1 VAARTRNVART
12 VGRYEILEELGR
24 GGMATVFLAHQTDL
38 DRSVALKELSAF
50 RQSDPSF
57 VQRFLRESRLA
68 GSLSHPNI
76 VTVLDYFEDDG
87 TPYIAMEYVDGGS
100 LRPHIGHM
108 SLTQVA
114 GVLEGM
120 LSALD
125 HAHGRQVVH
134 RDLKPENVMV
144 TSDGRVKLT
153 DFGIAKATGTVTTG
167 SFRTATGMTVGTPNY
182 MAPEQAMGQAVG
194 PWTDLY
200 SAGVMA
206 FEMFVGQVPFHDTEE
221 PVAILMRQ
229 ISDEIP
235 PARSVNPELDPAI
248 SDWIER
254 LLVKDPDERTQ
265 SAHDAWDELEEIV
278 IGLVGPRWRRSAR
291 LLEPSRRPADAP
303 AGPATPPPTG
313 AARPPL
319 MPTLDPPLWAPT
331 GQSTAPTRRLRE
343 DPGLAGTVMP
353 EAPTRRLDRDTE
365 VQDERPAKRRALGM
379 AKPALAL
386 FVVLFAL
393 AAVLGSRSSQ
403 PGPSSGANVETATV
417 GVSGPD
423 LSLKVPRGWS
433 RVPKAP
439 DLGLRLAHA
448 SAAAP
453 GGRAA
458 GSVVEFGLVKGG
470 AATNSALLPAAFLG
484 SIGQSASSAP
494 PRTAVRLPA
503 QNLQAW
509 RYGKLSPVGA
519 ARQVT
524 VYTVPTSVGVA
535 TVVCAA
541 PPARAALLGR
551 QCDAIAGTLQLRR
564 GTPYTIGPSDA
575 YATSLNGTI
584 GDLQQTTQT
593 GEQSLQASTT
603 LAGQAAAAQ
612 SLASAYAGAAAQL
625 SALNLSPADRATNAQ
640 LVDALRGA
648 ARAYRT
654 AARAATGG
662 NADAYRAASAAI
674 PNARA
679 KVNTA
684 LAAIGAA
691 GYKPATGGGSTPP
704 ATGAPKSNGPAQTQ
718 TQTQT
723 QTQSDVGDSRSDD
736 PSDDSADP

>member
-1 VAARTRNVART
+1 VSGTRNVART

-108 SLTQVA
+108 ALTQVA

-120 LSALD
+120 LSALE
-125 HAHGRQVVH
+125 HAHGRHVVH

-144 TSDGRVKLT
+144 NSDGRVKLT
-153 DFGIAKATGTVTTG
+153 DFGIAKATGTVTAG

-182 MAPEQAMGQAVG
+182 MAPEQAMGQEVG

-206 FEMFVGQVPFHDTEE
+206 YEMFVGRVPFHDTEE
-221 PVAILMRQ
+221 PVAVLMRQ
-229 ISDEIP
+229 ISDPIP

-254 LLVKDPDERTQ
+254 LLVKDAEERTQ
-265 SAHDAWDELEEIV
+265 SAHQAWDELEEII
-278 IGLVGPRWRRSAR
+278 IGLLGPRWRRSAR
-291 LLEPSRRPADAP
+291 LLDPSRRPAGAP
-303 AGPATPPPTG
+303 AGPVTPPPTT

-319 MPTLDPPLWAPT
+319 MPTLEAPNWVPT
-331 GQSTAPTRRLRE
+331 GQATATTRRLRE
-343 DPGLAGTVMP
+343 DPALAGTVMP
-353 EAPTRRLDRDTE
+353 EAPTRRLDPDGE
-365 VQDERPAKRRALGM
+365 PPDEPRRGLGIV
-379 AKPALAL
+379 KPALAL
-386 FVVLFAL
+386 FVLLFAV
-393 AAVLGSRSSQ
+393 AAVVGGRSQ
-403 PGPSSGANVETATV
+403 LTTSSDPPVAAPKAQVAGR
-417 GVSGPD
+417 D

-433 RVPKAP
+433 RLRQAP
-439 DLGLRLAHA
+439 DLGLPLARA
-448 SAAAP
+448 TAAAP
-453 GGRAA
+453 GGRSTGAI
-458 GSVVEFGLVKGG
+458 VEFGLVAGK
-470 AATNSALLPAAFLG
+470 AATNAALLPAAFLD
-484 SIGQSASSAP
+484 SIGRSTSSVPA
-494 PRTAVRLPA
+494 RTAVRLPA

-509 RYGKLSPVGA
+509 RYRSLSPVGA

-524 VYTVPTSVGVA
+524 VYTVPTSRGVA

-541 PPARAALLGR
+541 PPAGSAGLDR

-564 GTPYTIGPSDA
+564 GTAYTIGPSNA
-575 YATSLNGTI
+575 YAASLNGTI
-584 GDLQQTTQT
+584 GNLQQATQS
-593 GEQSLQASTT
+593 GQQSLQDSTT

-612 SLASAYAGAAAQL
+612 SLASAYASAAAQL
-625 SALNLSPADRATNAQ
+625 SPLHLSPADRATNVQ
-640 LVDALRGA
+640 LVTALRGA
-648 ARAYRT
+648 ARAYRK
-654 AARAATGG
+654 AAQAATGSDA
-662 NADAYRAASAAI
+662 NAYRAASAAI
-674 PNARA
+674 PAATA
-679 KVNTA
+679 KVNAA
-684 LAAIGAA
+684 LAAVAAA
-691 GYKPATGGGSTPP
+691 GYKAAPKSESTPP
-704 ATGAPKSNGPAQTQ
+704 SAKSTPKASAPTQ
-718 TQTQT
+718 PD
-723 QTQSDVGDSRSDD
+723 SDVGDSRSDD